1 MSGDVVR
8 VYVDTNAF
16 VVAFET
22 TGDDSD
28 AMKLLLNA
36 ALQGRISLFTSDL
49 TLAEVLVVPERTG
62 NVTLTRAYKQALI
75 WSRAI
80 ELVAVT
86 REILIETAQY
96 RARAGQATVDNAD
109 RRNFL
114 PDSIHAVTAIRS
126 GCSAFLASD
135 RRIRLPSGMTRVPP
149 LAPAIKELLKQA

>member
-1 MSGDVVR
+1 MNADLVR
-8 VYVDTNAF
+8 VYVDTNAL

-36 ALQGRISLFTSDL
+36 SLQGRVSLLTSEL

-62 NVTLTRAYKQALI
+62 NVTLVRAYTQALI

-126 GCSAFLASD
+126 GCSTFLAND
-135 RRIRLPSGMTRVPP
+135 KRIRLPSGIIRVPP
-149 LAPAIKELLKQA
+149 LAPAINELLKQT

>member
-1 MSGDVVR
+1 MSVDLVR

-16 VVAFET
+16 IVAFET

-36 ALQGRISLFTSDL
+36 SLQGRISILTSEL

-62 NVTLTRAYKQALI
+62 NVILVRAYRQALL

-86 REILIETAQY
+86 RDVLIETARY
-96 RARAGQATVDNAD
+96 RAQAGQAMVGNAD

-114 PDSIHAVTAIRS
+114 PDAIHAVTAIGS
-126 GCSAFLASD
+126 GCSAFLAND
-135 RRIRLPSGMTRVPP
+135 KRIRLPNGMIRVSP
-149 LAPAIKELLKQA
+149 LAPAIHELLSKT